1 MNTET
6 VLSSE
11 RATERRSGDVD
22 VKLRDE
28 LQMYVRSLN
37 LTYNFDVQAR
47 LDSEFDIQFECS
59 MSNVKYENRFE
70 SKIVNIKVMLIF
82 DSAAERRASDFEE
95 KCIILES
102 DDEL

>member
-6 VLSSE
+6 VLNSE

-37 LTYNFDVQAR
+37 LTYNFDVQVR
-47 LDSEFDIQFECS
+47 LDSEVDIQFECS
-59 MSNVKYENRFE
+59 MSNLKYRSWFEFRNANR
-70 SKIVNIKVMLIF
+70 KVMLLF

-95 KCIILES
+95 KWIIFES